1 MSTAVGAALAWQ
13 SAGGGPAAAL
23 VGDLTFLHDAN
34 GLLLGPDEIRPQLA
48 IVVVN
53 NDGGGIF
60 ELLEQGR
67 PQHAAAFERVFG
79 TPTGADLAALCGASQ
94 TPYSRVSTVEDLVA
108 AVTDPRES
116 LQVIE
121 VRVPRPSSA

>member
-1 MSTAVGAALAWQ
+1 M
-13 SAGGGPAAAL
+13 
-23 VGDLTFLHDAN
+23 
-34 GLLLGPDEIRPQLA
+34 
-48 IVVVN
+48 N

-67 PQHAAAFERVFG
+67 PEHAASLRAGLRYADRRRPGRRVRRV
-79 TPTGADLAALCGASQ
+79 ADAVR
-94 TPYSRVSTVEDLVA
+94 RVSTVEDLVA